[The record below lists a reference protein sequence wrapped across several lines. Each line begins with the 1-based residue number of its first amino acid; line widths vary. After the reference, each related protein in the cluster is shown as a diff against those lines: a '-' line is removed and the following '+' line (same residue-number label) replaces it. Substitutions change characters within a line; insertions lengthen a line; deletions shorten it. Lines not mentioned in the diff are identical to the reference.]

1 VVHPEI
7 TMGSLGSYAQLTK
20 AIVALGAGVALT
32 VPAVAIDCNGPYQ
45 IIQGQEMP
53 TPYCEDNY
61 LGAVARS
68 NGVRVS
74 DEEIRQNPNKKG
86 EVCRFVG
93 YDNRVREI
101 CWNYLNDDS
110 RD

>member
-1 VVHPEI
+1 
-7 TMGSLGSYAQLTK
+7 MGSLSSSARLAK
-20 AIVALGAGVALT
+20 AMAALGAGVAFT
-32 VPAVAIDCNGPYQ
+32 APAMAIDCNGPYQ
-45 IIQGQEMP
+45 IINGDELP

-68 NGVRVS
+68 KGVRVS
-74 DEEIRQNPNKKG
+74 DEAIRKNPNKKG

-93 YDNRVREI
+93 YDNRVQEI

>member
-1 VVHPEI
+1 MP
-7 TMGSLGSYAQLTK
+7 MGSKSRYSRLTK
-20 AIVALGAGVALT
+20 AVAVLGAGVISRSQ
-32 VPAVAIDCNGPYQ
+32 AVAIDCNGPYQ
-45 IIQGQEMP
+45 IINGEEMP

-68 NGVRVS
+68 KGVRVS
-74 DEEIRQNPNKKG
+74 NEELRQNPNKKG

-101 CWNYLNDDS
+101 CWNYLSDDS